1 MSQTF
6 KEILATL
13 PEVDH
18 LDRIELH
25 NANGELVDTI
35 PNAPGK
41 QGSLRVYN
49 ALFHQFGPKL
59 TPESAELGLTIFSE
73 HTADAKAHPGKHPN
87 IDRLFNADAES
98 PLSILL
104 IKRNSE

>member
-6 KEILATL
+6 KDILATL

-25 NANGELVDTI
+25 NPNGELIDTI

-49 ALFHQFGPKL
+49 ALFEKFGAEL
-59 TPESAELGLTIFSE
+59 TPESAELGLTIFAE
-73 HTADAKAHPGKHPN
+73 HTADARTNPGKHPN
-87 IDRLFNADAES
+87 IDRLFNADTSA
-98 PLSILL
+98 LL
-104 IKRNSE
+104 TMRLIENNE

>member
-1 MSQTF
+1 MSHTF
-6 KEILATL
+6 KDILATL
-13 PEVDH
+13 PEVNH
-18 LDRIELH
+18 LERIDLC
-25 NANGELVDTI
+25 NANGDVVDTI

-73 HTADAKAHPGKHPN
+73 HTADAKANPGKHPN
-87 IDRLFNADAES
+87 IDRLFNADAS
-98 PLSILL
+98 APLTMT
-104 IKRNSE
+104 RVETSE